1 MPLLSPLVIR
11 TLFIFSMPLSRC
23 PFSLFLDAPSLSSCF
38 PIVFFSMPLL
48 SLSRC
53 PFSLF
58 LDAPSLEQ
66 EEEEEE
72 EQQQQ
77 QQRNNIN
84 MRKPPHALQMSNP
97 SLRRHFSNQL
107 GHSRHDGG
115 DYLAGGAL

>member
-1 MPLLSPLVIR
+1 MPLLSPLVFL
-11 TLFIFSMPLSRC
+11 LFF
-23 PFSLFLDAPSLSSCF
+23 
-38 PIVFFSMPLL
+38 
-48 SLSRC
+48 SRC

-72 EQQQQ
+72 QQQQQQ